1 MAIKSILPL
10 FSREKYKLLADPR
23 RRAIMRQVLAGP
35 TSLTKIGKAIGEHP
49 AWVRHH
55 LQLLERAD
63 LVELVS
69 TTVNSGVV
77 EKFYQAKGGGFFFQD
92 LILPDETD
100 RPLVIFSGSHDLAIE
115 YLTELVSN
123 YVDIRVFTVGSL
135 DGLMMLRQNLCHFS
149 GAHLLDLNGE
159 YNLPFVRHIFPDRD
173 MQVVTLANRMQGLI
187 TVAGNPKSIHSIQ
200 SLAGGDI
207 KFINRNT
214 GSGTRIWLDQQLH
227 ALKITPEEVNG
238 YSHTVS
244 THTDAARRVKEGYA
258 DVTLGLQAAANQ
270 FDLHFIPL
278 FEERYDLVF
287 SKEQASKISPL
298 LDTIQSLEFRKK
310 VKTLTGYATTNTG
323 TQLI

>member
-1 MAIKSILPL
+1 MALKSVLPL
-10 FSREKYKLLADPR
+10 TSREKYKLLADPR
-23 RRAIMRQVLAGP
+23 RWAIMRQLLAGP

-100 RPLVIFSGSHDLAIE
+100 RPLVVFSGSHDLAIE
-115 YLTELVSN
+115 YLTELVSK

-135 DGLMMLRQNLCHFS
+135 DGLMMLRQNICHFS
-149 GAHLLDLNGE
+149 GAHLLDLHGE

-187 TVAGNPKSIHSIQ
+187 TTTANPKSIHSIE
-200 SLAGGDI
+200 SLGRKDI
-207 KFINRNT
+207 KFINRNP

-227 ALKITPEEVNG
+227 TFGIKPDEVNG
-238 YSHTVS
+238 YSQTVS
-244 THTDAARRVKEGYA
+244 THTEAARRVKEGAA
-258 DVTLGLQAAANQ
+258 DVALGLQAAANQ
-270 FDLHFIPL
+270 SGLNFIPL
-278 FEERYDLVF
+278 FEERYDLIF
-287 SKEQASKISPL
+287 SKEQTSRISPL
-298 LDTIQSLEFRKK
+298 LDTIQSLEFRTK
-310 VKTLTGYATTNTG
+310 VKTMTGYTTSNTG
-323 TQLI
+323 TRLI

>member
-100 RPLVIFSGSHDLAIE
+100 RPLVVFSGSHDLAIE
-115 YLTELVSN
+115 YLTELVSK

-135 DGLMMLRQNLCHFS
+135 DGLIMLRQNICHFS
-149 GAHLLDLNGE
+149 GAHLLDLQGE

-187 TVAGNPKSIHSIQ
+187 TVAGNPKSIHSIEN
-200 SLAGGDI
+200 LGRKDI
-207 KFINRNT
+207 KFINRNP
-214 GSGTRIWLDQQLH
+214 GSGTRIWLDQQLQ
-227 ALKITPEEVNG
+227 ALGINADEVNG
-238 YSHTVS
+238 YSQTVS
-244 THTDAARRVKEGYA
+244 THTEAARWIREGAA
-258 DVTLGLQAAANQ
+258 DVALGLQAAANQ
-270 FDLHFIPL
+270 FDLNFTPL

-287 SKEQASKISPL
+287 STEQTSRISPL
-298 LDTIQSLEFRKK
+298 LDTIQSLEFRTK
-310 VKTLTGYATTNTG
+310 VKTMTGYTTSNTG
-323 TQLI
+323 IRLI